1 MESLVSIIIPV
12 YNAEPYLAQTIQ
24 SAFDQSWANK
34 EIIVVDDGST
44 DRSLE
49 IARKFENQ
57 TIKVFTQENKGG
69 SAARNL
75 GLSKSKGDYIQFLDA
90 DDLLSPEKIEVQ
102 LKRIQHQPG
111 KLAICPTVYF
121 FDGEDPFNLQPS
133 TYDSFFLQ
141 NTENGFEFLL
151 NLYGSNAENK
161 AGMITTNSWLTPKD
175 LIEKAG
181 GWDESLIIDQ
191 DGEFFCRV
199 VLQGTGIEV
208 ENNGIAYYR
217 KYKNGKSTSTPISK
231 KHFYGLLAATEKK
244 HNSMRRI
251 SSDPRIDEV
260 IARAYKALAVKA
272 YPAYRDISTIAL
284 ERAAILGGSD
294 YVPAIGGRVLET
306 LKDIFGWKAAKWL
319 SYIKQNALSK

>member
-1 MESLVSIIIPV
+1 MEPLVSIIIPV
-12 YNAEPYLAQTIQ
+12 YNAEPYLVQTIQ
-24 SAFDQSWANK
+24 SALDQSWANK
-34 EIIVVDDGST
+34 EIIIVDDGST

-49 IARKFENQ
+49 IARKFENKN
-57 TIKVFTQENKGG
+57 ILIYSQENKGG

-102 LKRIQHQPG
+102 LKRIQQHPG

-121 FDGEDPFNLQPS
+121 FDGEDPSSLHPS
-133 TYDSFFLQ
+133 EYDSFFL
-141 NTENGFEFLL
+141 NSTENGLEFLL

-161 AGMITTNSWLTPKD
+161 AGMITTNSWLTPKE
-175 LIEKAG
+175 LIDKAG

-199 VLQGTGIEV
+199 VLQSKGIEAV
-208 ENNGIAYYR
+208 NNEISYYR
-217 KYKNGKSTSTPISK
+217 KYKNGKSTSAPKSK

-272 YPAYRDISTIAL
+272 YPAYRDISITAL
-284 ERAAILGGSD
+284 QRAEILGGSD
-294 YVPAIGGRVLET
+294 YMPTIGGKALEII
-306 LKDIFGWKAAKWL
+306 KNIFGWKAAKWV
-319 SYIKQNALSK
+319 SYMKQQALPK